1 MDQQL
6 HQRVFGVMATFN
18 TTNNRDALPLSTRQK
33 YQLFFKSA
41 SDPWPFVLTAVG
53 AGIDQAQNSFPEYGQ
68 GVEGYAKRWGAGYTD
83 YFTGNLL
90 GNAVLASMLKED
102 PRYFQKGT
110 GSFASR
116 ALWAAGGTVWCKRDN
131 GTWGPNYANV
141 VGNLMGA
148 AVSNLYYPAADR
160 TVGET
165 LERGFTVTAQ
175 AIIGSEVIEFWPDM
189 VRHHRRKQAEK
200 LARQGMQSTA
210 APAAAPQTTPPLT
223 PRSPKAPL
231 LRRYLDDVGPA
242 GPHTLASFG
251 AQVLGQADLDRRQPV
266 IAAAQRET
274 AGWVARVCGRKS
286 GQQGVRGDPI
296 RVTPLADVRRQ
307 LHGCKCLVNLCE
319 IIIRRQPGAGA
330 VCLPLVLDQAHGRDN
345 VRVGLGIGRSG
356 RITAILRIVAVRI
369 LGPKPMHH
377 EAQVTSAFRAVGVSG
392 AELR

>member
-1 MDQQL
+1 LALTRWFAAICISLTVLLTDPTARAQLAEAALNLPDIPQASSQQTSPSSPPATPAPHSDSQTSAAPATGSPEENDRKKAQEQLDQQL

-33 YQLFFKSA
+33 YELFFKSA

-110 GSFASR
+110 GSFATR

-141 VGNLMGA
+141 MGNLMGA
-148 AVSNLYYPAADR
+148 AVSNLYYPASDR

-189 VRHHRRKQAEK
+189 VRHHKRKQAEK
-200 LARQGMQSTA
+200 LARQGIQT
-210 APAAAPQTTPPLT
+210 PAPQATPP
-223 PRSPKAPL
+223 PPAP
-231 LRRYLDDVGPA
+231 
-242 GPHTLASFG
+242 
-251 AQVLGQADLDRRQPV
+251 QP
-266 IAAAQRET
+266 
-274 AGWVARVCGRKS
+274 
-286 GQQGVRGDPI
+286 
-296 RVTPLADVRRQ
+296 
-307 LHGCKCLVNLCE
+307 
-319 IIIRRQPGAGA
+319 
-330 VCLPLVLDQAHGRDN
+330 
-345 VRVGLGIGRSG
+345 
-356 RITAILRIVAVRI
+356 
-369 LGPKPMHH
+369 
-377 EAQVTSAFRAVGVSG
+377 
-392 AELR
+392 